1 MVTMYSLSNM
11 VLDFAHVIQSRPV
24 GILSKRPLGNSANL
38 DLWGMNEMQSL
49 YDGISTVHSLFYE
62 EHCQETIARLV
73 LCLGM
78 QESTGDLK
86 LNVPSGRSQGLCR
99 CLKASWRILTRM
111 AKYFHLRTLS

>member
-1 MVTMYSLSNM
+1 
-11 VLDFAHVIQSRPV
+11 
-24 GILSKRPLGNSANL
+24 
-38 DLWGMNEMQSL
+38 MNEMQSL
-49 YDGISTVHSLFYE
+49 YDGISDHTQSILRGALSRQSLAWSY
-62 EHCQETIARLV
+62 
-73 LCLGM
+73 LGM